1 MKWRIPDRYAEINRY
16 AMRRTDE
23 DLKPILEL
31 CYRAGKEMREVPDN
45 GWRSMTPMERVRRQG
60 IVGAAQAGAPT
71 ASIPP
76 EIMRIDFA
84 WANLRPILREAM
96 MVKFVR
102 FPDLPVSAQAQEFG
116 RAIGRRVS
124 LARFRGFVAAGIDG
138 TYAVYMSQL

>member
-31 CYRAGKEMREVPDN
+31 CYRAGKEMREAPNN
-45 GWRSMTPMERVRRQG
+45 GWRSMTPMECVRRQG

-102 FPDLPVSAQAQEFG
+102 FPDLPLSAQAREYG
-116 RAIGRRVS
+116 RAISKRTSEDKFGGYVR
-124 LARFRGFVAAGIDG
+124 AALEG
-138 TYAVYMSQL
+138 TYAVYMSQI

>member
-31 CYRAGKEMREVPDN
+31 CYRAGKEMREVPNN

-102 FPDLPVSAQAQEFG
+102 FPDLPVSAQAREYG
-116 RAIGRRVS
+116 RSIGRRTSKDRFCVY
-124 LARFRGFVAAGIDG
+124 ARAALEG
-138 TYAVYMSQL
+138 TYAVYMSQI